1 MKNNRL
7 AFPLLL
13 FLLDHALL
21 TPLATRPLR
30 DDDRVRVPDRL
41 LVRQA
46 GHHDR
51 VLAQCDRVRHCPGIR
66 AARLALGG

>member
-1 MKNNRL
+1 MKNNQP
-7 AFPLLL
+7 ASPLVV
-13 FLLDHALL
+13 FLLDHGLL

-30 DDDRVRVPDRL
+30 NDNSVRVPDRL

-51 VLAQCDRVRHCPGIR
+51 VLAQCDRVRHRPGVR